1 MRTQLSVALSLFFL
15 VTACTPVASLPTP
28 VATATLVPCT
38 NFKQSDASQPS
49 ILPTFTPAYACQ
61 LEQADQ
67 QVNYCMVQASPELSY
82 PCTRTEAV
90 KETLLSQSTTS
101 HLIQRDYH
109 FSAGCWHGISSDSR
123 SIKVCDSQSGE
134 SSLVMAGI
142 FGDLLPSPDKTW
154 FAFAA
159 ATAPHQVTQHLYVVR
174 ADGSE
179 LIQLDTQPLPWGQ
192 IVGSQFHQWSA
203 DGAWV
208 EVSLWDGR
216 EGGWHRYQ
224 LRTDGSGAF
233 SQTHR

>member
-1 MRTQLSVALSLFFL
+1 MCAQVSLSFALLLL
-15 VTACTPVASLPTP
+15 VTACTPVVRPPAP
-28 VATATLVPCT
+28 VATAPLVACT
-38 NFKQSDASQPS
+38 DFEQSAVSQPS

-67 QVNYCMVQASPELSY
+67 QVSYCMVQASPELSY

-90 KETLLSQSTTS
+90 KETLLGQSDAS

-109 FSAGCWHGISSDSR
+109 FSAGCWHGISSDTR
-123 SIKVCDSQSGE
+123 SLKVCDSQSGE
-134 SSLVMAGI
+134 STLVMAGI
-142 FGDLLPSPDKTW
+142 FGDLLPSPDKAW

-159 ATAPHQVTQHLYVVR
+159 ATAPHEVTQHLYVVR
-174 ADGSE
+174 ADGRE

-192 IVGSQFHQWSA
+192 IVGNQFHQWST

-224 LRTDGSGAF
+224 LQTDGSGEF

>member
-1 MRTQLSVALSLFFL
+1 MRPRLSLSFGLWLL
-15 VTACTPVASLPTP
+15 VTACMPVVPPPAP
-28 VATATLVPCT
+28 VATATVVACT
-38 NFKQSDASQPS
+38 NLEQSAASQPS

-61 LEQADQ
+61 LEQAYQ
-67 QVNYCMVQASPELSY
+67 QVNYCLVQASPERSY

-90 KETLLSQSTTS
+90 KETLLGQSDAS
-101 HLIQRDYH
+101 HLIQRDVH

-123 SIKVCDSQSGE
+123 SLKVCDSHSGA

-142 FGDLLPSPDKTW
+142 FGDLFPSPDKMW
-154 FAFAA
+154 FAFVA
-159 ATAPHQVTQHLYVVR
+159 ATTKNEVTQHLYLVR

-179 LIQLDTQPLPWGQ
+179 LIQLDTQPLPWGP
-192 IVGSQFHQWSA
+192 IVGSQFHQWST

-216 EGGWHRYQ
+216 EEGWHRYQ
-224 LRTDGSGAF
+224 LRTDGSGEF